1 MGNWQTKEQLKDLT
15 ISLCEYASV
24 SGSEE
29 EIGIMEF
36 VDYQLKRL
44 EYFKEHE
51 SHLQTHYTDD
61 GRKFVS
67 ALVKSRKKTKK
78 TLIIMGHLDVVDV
91 EDYGEWK
98 HLAFRPRE
106 LTEQMLAQK
115 DNLPADVQND
125 LEKGEEWLFGR
136 GVMDMKAG
144 IALCM
149 SMIEKAAEGAF
160 EGNLLMLAVPD
171 EEVNSTGMRAAV
183 GKLLEISD
191 EHDLKYEMAWNTE
204 PVFSGFPGDESLY
217 VYRGSLG
224 KVLPGFYC
232 YGEEAH
238 VAEPFSGI
246 NGNFMTSYLSDA
258 FELNPELTEQT
269 GSQKTPPPTSL
280 LQKDLKSDYSTQIP
294 HTAVVLFNLL
304 FMKKKMKDV
313 TEELLEVAEKASKRI
328 IQAYD
333 ERERVFAKSHDYE
346 PEKKQIRIL
355 TYEELWQHAVN
366 QVGEEEVKR
375 QISFIQ
381 ANESQLD
388 DRDVTI
394 HTVHHIAG
402 FCKDL
407 APMIVLFYAPPFY
420 PAVESVEHSLVDRVA
435 RKVKQEAEQV
445 QDITVTDLPYFP
457 GLSDLSYLQLPDRRD
472 SLGSMLKN
480 MPLWEVTYDLPLEA
494 MEKLNLP
501 VMNFGPLGRGAHS
514 WTERLQVTYS
524 FDHLPKVM
532 EKGIKE
538 VFAQMD

>member
-407 APMIVLFYAPPFY
+407 APMVVLFYAPPFY

-445 QDITVTDLPYFP
+445 QDISVTDLPYFP